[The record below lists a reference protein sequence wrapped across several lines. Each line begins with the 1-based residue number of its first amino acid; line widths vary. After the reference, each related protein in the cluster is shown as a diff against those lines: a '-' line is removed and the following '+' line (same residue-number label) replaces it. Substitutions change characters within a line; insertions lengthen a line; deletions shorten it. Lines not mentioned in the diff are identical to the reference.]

1 MSSHVVRH
9 LTYTHTQLM
18 SMNELTDGQIDGG
31 MDKCLWT
38 GLTRK
43 EPKQVDEDMTKMP
56 RILRKK
62 NYLTSGRLCEA
73 VPDWQQVHFT
83 V

>member
-1 MSSHVVRH
+1 MSSHIIRH

-18 SMNELTDGQIDGG
+18 SMNGLIDGQIDGG

-38 GLTRK
+38 GLTHK
-43 EPKQVDEDMTKMP
+43 EPKQDDEDVTKTP